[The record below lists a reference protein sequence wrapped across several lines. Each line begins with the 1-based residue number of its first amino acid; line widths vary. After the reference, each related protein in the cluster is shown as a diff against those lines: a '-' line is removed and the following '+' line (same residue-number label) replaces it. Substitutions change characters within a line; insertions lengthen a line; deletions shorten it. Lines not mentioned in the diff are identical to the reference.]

1 MHWCLII
8 TMCLQRSC
16 NTGHAV
22 RDSGDLYMCVWL
34 RCLLVLAIASR
45 SPDCDEILIANII
58 TPHISEGVVF
68 LKWCLSA
75 LQRLFFLNGEQ
86 ELSAFLLVDMG
97 MVKYPKYECRRS
109 RPVFATREDLLA
121 YEEVIQMTLTQVAFL
136 SFMAP
141 VNSQLNTS
149 LFVIL
154 NY

>member
-1 MHWCLII
+1 MLSEIVGTCI
-8 TMCLQRSC
+8 
-16 NTGHAV
+16 
-22 RDSGDLYMCVWL
+22 CVSDY
-34 RCLLVLAIASR
+34 AA
-45 SPDCDEILIANII
+45 
-58 TPHISEGVVF
+58 F
-68 LKWCLSA
+68 LFWR

-121 YEEVIQMTLTQVAFL
+121 YEEVIQMALTQVAFL

-141 VNSQLNTS
+141 VYSQLNTS

-154 NY
+154 HY